1 MYKINLTDTEKL
13 ELQSKVKKSSN
24 PWLTKRYQTILM
36 RNDELSTSQ
45 IANYVSADINTITN
59 WVKMYLSGGITEL
72 GTLHLENR
80 RESKLEPFLDRI
92 ESYIETNEV
101 VSIKQLGYW
110 LLKEHQVDIDES
122 WLRKW
127 CKKKDLAIKKAV

>member
-45 IANYVSADINTITN
+45 IANYVSADINTI
-59 WVKMYLSGGITEL
+59 
-72 GTLHLENR
+72 